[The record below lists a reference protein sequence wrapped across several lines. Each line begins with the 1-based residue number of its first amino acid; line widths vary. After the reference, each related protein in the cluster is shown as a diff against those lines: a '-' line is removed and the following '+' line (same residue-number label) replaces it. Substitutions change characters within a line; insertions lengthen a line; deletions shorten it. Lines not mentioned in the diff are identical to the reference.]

1 MISWTALKF
10 TGSQQA
16 HSSEVRSYQIFACF
30 YFLRFLAL
38 VKSMNVSVFD
48 FPHQFCG
55 TNESQGMSEDKL
67 SEWLYFL
74 QDNS

>member
-1 MISWTALKF
+1 MISWTALTF

-16 HSSEVRSYQIFACF
+16 HSSEVRSYHIFACF
-30 YFLRFLAL
+30 YFLRVLAL

-48 FPHQFCG
+48 FPHQFSG
-55 TNESQGMSEDKL
+55 TNESQSEDQL
-67 SEWLYFL
+67 SEWFYFL